1 VINFSSD
8 EHKRTEFMSTYLAHG
23 TYGCVVT
30 PGMSR
35 SKPFNGKTVSKLFR
49 ESSAASE
56 ELKTDRLV
64 RSVDPSHKFA
74 VASLDS
80 NRVNFGE
87 VNETE
92 LKKCEWKLCDIRRSD
107 YPNIVYPNAGES
119 LHKAATSKYHF
130 RRLFRSFEPVLEGLI
145 RLEKKKMCHRDIK
158 PDNMVYNSDTNE
170 TKLIDFGLA
179 TSFDHVFRARDYEIL
194 MHPYPYYPPE
204 FRAIGGYHSA
214 SISKSDAQSNL
225 VRLMGRTFG
234 NMSVDRWKSQCPTLF
249 AQIDHLRTL
258 EFAQKDLAQLID
270 DLTHRPATFLK
281 SCVKKAACVDV
292 YAVGASLL
300 ELLYECHHYSRGL
313 PEDEQ
318 RVHFERYET
327 FYVDVLKLIQGMIAA
342 HPLRRLS
349 PQQALQK
356 YRRIVRTYQNCP
368 HDLDN
373 RSPVKDLKPP
383 APRQARSPVKKKD
396 KKTKSIKAELKAC
409 PTGKVRDSK
418 TNRCR
423 MAYAKTDGKT
433 EESTKSPM
441 TRFREFFGN
450 KLKLS

>member
-1 VINFSSD
+1 
-8 EHKRTEFMSTYLAHG
+8 MSTYLAHG

-30 PGMSR
+30 PGMSQ
-35 SKPFNGKTVSKLFR
+35 SKRFNGKTVSKLFR
-49 ESSAASE
+49 EPSAATE
-56 ELKTDRLV
+56 QLKTDRLV
-64 RSVDPSHKFA
+64 RSIDPSNEFA
-74 VASLDS
+74 VASLDA
-80 NRVNFGE
+80 NRVNFGT
-87 VNETE
+87 VNEQE

-130 RRLFRSFEPVLEGLI
+130 RRLFRSFEPVFDGLV

-158 PDNMVYNSDTNE
+158 PDNMVYNADTNE

-204 FRAIGGYHSA
+204 FRAIGGYHTA

-225 VRLMGRTFG
+225 VRLMDRTFG
-234 NMSVDRWKSQCPTLF
+234 NMNVDRLKTQCPKLF
-249 AQIDHLRTL
+249 LQINHLQSL
-258 EFAQKDLAQLID
+258 KFAQKDLTLLID

-281 SCVKKAACVDV
+281 NCGKKAACVDM
-292 YAVGASLL
+292 YAVGATLL

-318 RVHFERYET
+318 RVHFERYES
-327 FYVDVLKLIQGMIAA
+327 FYVDVLKLIEGMLGA
-342 HPLRRLS
+342 HPLRRLT
-349 PQQALQK
+349 PEKALRM
-356 YRRIVRTYQNCP
+356 YRRILRTYQNCP

-373 RSPVKDLKPP
+373 RSPVEELKPP
-383 APRQARSPVKKKD
+383 APRQARSPKRRNPKQQ
-396 KKTKSIKAELKAC
+396 KTELKAC

-423 MAYAKTDGKT
+423 ATDVRQQTKQ
-433 EESTKSPM
+433 STKSAM
-441 TRFREFFGN
+441 TRFREYFGN